1 MVDAHR
7 PGARR
12 RWSFPIA
19 RVAGIQI
26 RVHAS
31 FFVLVA
37 LFVLAGAAPK
47 GPGVPDAL
55 AWLVMIFACVV
66 LHELAHCLVGRRR
79 GLVVHEIDLLPIGG
93 MSRLESLPQ
102 TPRDELAMAIAGPAA
117 SALLGLAFAALTV
130 AVSETLYPVNLV
142 TGPWLPRLAWL
153 NLLLAAFNMIPAFPL
168 DGGRVFRSF
177 LELRYDLA
185 RATRIAA
192 RTGRALAFAFIAVG
206 LLWDLWLA
214 FIGVFLYVAAN
225 AEEAA
230 TLLHVRVAGRRVRD
244 VMLVMPTTVDAS
256 VPADTLRRLVRRNAQ
271 GTFPVVRDGRYAGV
285 IDTETIEGAPDEACA
300 GDLADRSAA
309 VLAPDDELEGDLPA
323 LSSAPGHAVA
333 VVDRGQVV
341 GLLRLDDVGRLVAG
355 SDPTGSAVGS
365 E

>member
-1 MVDAHR
+1 MVDPHR
-7 PGARR
+7 RGARR

-19 RVAGIQI
+19 RVAGIEV

-31 FFVLVA
+31 FFALVA

-93 MSRLESLPQ
+93 MSRLETLPE
-102 TPRDELAMAIAGPAA
+102 TPRDEFAMAVAGPAA
-117 SALLGLAFAALTV
+117 SASLGLAFGALAVAA
-130 AVSETLYPVNLV
+130 SQSLYPLDLVN
-142 TGPWLPRLAWL
+142 GPWLPRLAAL
-153 NLLLAAFNMIPAFPL
+153 NLLLAAFNMVPAFPL
-168 DGGRVFRSF
+168 DGGRVLRSL

-192 RTGRALAFAFIAVG
+192 RTGRVLALAFVAIGIV
-206 LLWDLWLA
+206 WDLWLA
-214 FIGVFLYVAAN
+214 LIGVFLYVAAN

-230 TLLHVRVAGRRVRD
+230 TLLHVRIAGRTVRD
-244 VMLVMPTTVDAS
+244 VMLVMPTTVDAT
-256 VPADTLRRLVRRNAQ
+256 VPAAALRQLIRRNVQ
-271 GTFPVVRDGRYAGV
+271 GTFPVVRDGSYTGL
-285 IDTETIEGAPDEACA
+285 IDTGMIEGAGDEVCA
-300 GDLADRSAA
+300 GELADGSAA
-309 VLAPDDELEGDLPA
+309 VLAPDDSLEGDLPA
-323 LSSAPGHAVA
+323 LASVAGHAVA

-341 GLLRLDDVGRLVAG
+341 GLLRLEEVTRLVAG
-355 SDPTGSAVGS
+355 TAGSVVGS

>member
-1 MVDAHR
+1 
-7 PGARR
+7 
-12 RWSFPIA
+12 
-19 RVAGIQI
+19 
-26 RVHAS
+26 
-31 FFVLVA
+31 
-37 LFVLAGAAPK
+37 
-47 GPGVPDAL
+47 
-55 AWLVMIFACVV
+55 
-66 LHELAHCLVGRRR
+66 
-79 GLVVHEIDLLPIGG
+79 
-93 MSRLESLPQ
+93 
-102 TPRDELAMAIAGPAA
+102 
-117 SALLGLAFAALTV
+117 LGFAALTV
-130 AVSETLYPVNLV
+130 AASETLFPVDLV

-168 DGGRVFRSF
+168 DGGRVFRSV

-192 RTGRALAFAFIAVG
+192 RTGRGLAFAFMAVG
-206 LLWDLWLA
+206 MLWDLWLA
-214 FIGVFLYVAAN
+214 LIGVFLYVAAN

-256 VPADTLRRLVRRNAQ
+256 VTADALRRLIRHNGQ

-285 IDTETIEGAPDEACA
+285 IDTATIEGASGEVCA
-300 GDLADRSAA
+300 GDLADHSAT
-309 VLAPDDELEGDLPA
+309 VLAPDDDLEGDLPA

-341 GLLRLDDVGRLVAG
+341 GLLRLDEVGRLVAR
-355 SDPTGSAVGS
+355 SASTGSALGS

>member
-1 MVDAHR
+1 MVDAHH

-12 RWSFPIA
+12 RWSFPIL

-37 LFVLAGAAPK
+37 LFVLAGAAPN

-55 AWLVMIFACVV
+55 AWLVMIFGCVV

-93 MSRLESLPQ
+93 MSRLETLPE
-102 TPRDELAMAIAGPAA
+102 TPRDELAMAIAGPATSA
-117 SALLGLAFAALTV
+117 SLGLAFAALAV
-130 AVSETLYPVNLV
+130 AAHEALYPVDLV
-142 TGPWLPRLAWL
+142 IGPWLPRLAWL
-153 NLLLAAFNMIPAFPL
+153 NLLLAALNMIPAFPL
-168 DGGRVFRSF
+168 DGGRVFRAL
-177 LELRYDLA
+177 LELRYGLA

-214 FIGVFLYVAAN
+214 LIGVFLYVAAN

-230 TLLHVRVAGRRVRD
+230 TLLHVRVAGRRVQD

-256 VPADTLRRLVRRNAQ
+256 VPAEALRRLVRRNAQ

-285 IDTETIEGAPDEACA
+285 IDSETIEGAPDEACA
-300 GDLADRSAA
+300 GDLADCSAA
-309 VLAPDDELEGDLPA
+309 VLEPDDELEGDLPA
-323 LSSAPGHAVA
+323 LSSVPGHAAA
-333 VVDRGQVV
+333 VVERGQVV
-341 GLLRLDDVGRLVAG
+341 GLLRLHEVGRLVAEPG
-355 SDPTGSAVGS
+355 PTGSAFG
-365 E
+365 

>member
-1 MVDAHR
+1 M
-7 PGARR
+7 
-12 RWSFPIA
+12 
-19 RVAGIQI
+19 AGIQI

-37 LFVLAGAAPK
+37 LFVVAGAAPK

-55 AWLVMIFACVV
+55 AWLVMIFGCVV
-66 LHELAHCLVGRRR
+66 FHELAHCLVGRGR

-93 MSRLESLPQ
+93 MSRLETLPE

-117 SALLGLAFAALTV
+117 SASLGLAFAAFAV
-130 AVSETLYPVNLV
+130 AASETLHPLDLV
-142 TGPWLPRLAWL
+142 SGPWLPRLAAL

-168 DGGRVFRSF
+168 DGGRVFRSL

-192 RTGRALAFAFIAVG
+192 RTGRGLAIALVAVG
-206 LLWDLWLA
+206 LMWDLWLA
-214 FIGVFLYVAAN
+214 LIGVFLYFAAS

-230 TLLHVRVAGRRVRD
+230 TLVHVRFAGRRVRD
-244 VMLVMPTTVDAS
+244 VMLVMPTTIDAS
-256 VPADTLRRLVRRNAQ
+256 VRTDALRQLIRRNVQ
-271 GTFPVVRDGRYAGV
+271 GTFPVVREGRYTGV
-285 IDTETIEGAPDEACA
+285 IDTHAIEAASDDTCA

-309 VLAPDDELEGDLPA
+309 VLAPDDDLERDVPA
-323 LSSAPGHAVA
+323 LTSVPGHAVA
-333 VVDRGQVV
+333 VVDGERVV
-341 GLLRLDDVGRLVAG
+341 GLLRLDDVGRFVAE
-355 SDPTGSAVGS
+355 SRPTGSALGS